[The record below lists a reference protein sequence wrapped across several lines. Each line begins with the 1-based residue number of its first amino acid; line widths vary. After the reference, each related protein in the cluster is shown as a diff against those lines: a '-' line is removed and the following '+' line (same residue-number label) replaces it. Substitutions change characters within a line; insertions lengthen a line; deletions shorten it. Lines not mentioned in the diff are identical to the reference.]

1 MGEYVHHASPHGGE
15 PHEGEPHEGEPH
27 GGEHPPLPDGPRVP
41 GAVHRRSSCQP
52 NDFLSI
58 NLDLLDLNINV
69 DAYLDLL
76 GGQSGSSSGAT
87 TITRQYRTMCGQALP
102 NRNGDGTT
110 SSAEDATDCLQ
121 QCEADA
127 LRLTAAVGALQD
139 CLGATL
145 TDGVSVGNCLYFV
158 GGESDLLDVGA
169 SVLTPDPDANS
180 YYL

>member
-1 MGEYVHHASPHGGE
+1 MGEYVHHASPHGSE
-15 PHEGEPHEGEPH
+15 SH
-27 GGEHPPLPDGPRVP
+27 GGEPYGGEHHALPAGPWVP
-41 GAVHRRSSCQP
+41 GAVHPRSSCQP
-52 NDFLSI
+52 NDLLSI
-58 NLDLLDLNINV
+58 NLDLLDLNINI

-76 GGQSGSSSGAT
+76 GGQSDSSSDAT
-87 TITRQYRTMCGQALP
+87 TITRQYRTMCGQALQ
-102 NRNGDGTT
+102 NRSGDGTT
-110 SSAEDATDCLQ
+110 TSAQDATDCLQ
-121 QCEADA
+121 QCGADA

-158 GGESDLLDVGA
+158 GGESDLLDVDA